1 MNRKDVMKLRRTIEQ
16 AVQSLPTEIALEV
29 PSLFEKWT
37 VNKAVEVGERREYEG
52 TLYEVVQAHT
62 TQKNWTP
69 DATPALWK
77 EVAPEG
83 VIPEWK
89 QPLGTHDAYQ
99 KGDKVLYNELVYVSI
114 VDNNVW
120 EPTVYGWELDN

>member
-1 MNRKDVMKLRRTIEQ
+1 MKRKDVMKLRRAIEQ
-16 AVQSLPTEIALEV
+16 AVQSLPAEVALEA
-29 PSLFEKWT
+29 PTLFERWA
-37 VNKAVEVGERREYEG
+37 VDKAVKVGERREYKG

-62 TQKNWTP
+62 TQENWTP

-89 QPLGTHDAYQ
+89 QPLGAHDAYQ
-99 KGDKVLYNELVYVSI
+99 KGDKVLYNELVYVSV

>member
-1 MNRKDVMKLRRTIEQ
+1 MKRKEVMKLRRAIEQ

-62 TQKNWTP
+62 TQGNWTP

-89 QPLGTHDAYQ
+89 QPLGAHDAYQ